1 MAYKILFF
9 WLNKRKE
16 SELILNE
23 IGALLKNKREL
34 TGISLDEAGNDLEI
48 KPVILDN
55 IENGNIG
62 CFKDIYVLKDYIKSY
77 AKYLGLDPK
86 ELVNDFNEYLFEYTS
101 KIPVKEIEKR
111 MEEKKKLEE
120 TGEVK
125 IASPYTDE
133 RRKYKSKNYILLYI
147 FVTILVAIAIFWA
160 VKQITID
167 NQVATMVSTR

>member
-77 AKYLGLDPK
+77 AKYK
-86 ELVNDFNEYLFEYTS
+86 LV
-101 KIPVKEIEKR
+101 
-111 MEEKKKLEE
+111 
-120 TGEVK
+120 
-125 IASPYTDE
+125 
-133 RRKYKSKNYILLYI
+133 
-147 FVTILVAIAIFWA
+147 
-160 VKQITID
+160 
-167 NQVATMVSTR
+167 